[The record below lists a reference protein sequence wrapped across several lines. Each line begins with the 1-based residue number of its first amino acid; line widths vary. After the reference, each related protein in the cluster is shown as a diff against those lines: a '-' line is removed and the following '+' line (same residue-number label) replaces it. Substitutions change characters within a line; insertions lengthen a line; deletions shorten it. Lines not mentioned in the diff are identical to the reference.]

1 MKMKIQRLRNL
12 TTGRLHT
19 EMQDIYEDIEFI
31 TGERGVMTHNLPN
44 AAKAIEPWLREKVT
58 DPHFWDGKF
67 DITHIGEIDL
77 KPMNAEE
84 KAAFWTRYSELP
96 SPFAG

>member
-58 DPHFWDGKF
+58 
-67 DITHIGEIDL
+67 ITHIGEIDL